1 MSTGLASRGLAA
13 AVIVGAKAIFKNM
26 SPTTPGFVAVPAA
39 VVEELQTLLGYEQV
53 ITAEAEVETLS
64 KDCYWYSPVLKARL
78 EGRRA
83 SAAVKVATVEELKA
97 VLATA
102 YRHDLP
108 VTVRGGATGNYG
120 QCIPLCGGL
129 VVDITGLDRIVAI
142 EDGVVTTE
150 AGVRVVNLERAVR
163 ARGWE
168 MKCLPSTWVKSTIG
182 GFISGGSAGI
192 GSITWGG
199 LREPG
204 MIKRLTLLTLEAEP
218 REIVLEEA
226 ETLQAFHAY
235 GTNGVIVELQ
245 LRLAPARR
253 WDQIAIT
260 GRDWAAVT
268 AFATRVAYDDAVPKR
283 LLSLLEP
290 SFGASFKPLKK
301 WLPEG
306 HAFIWL
312 EVDESVTAAVTA
324 EATARGLNVALM
336 IPHHEPKRQ
345 PMLMEYG
352 WNHSTLW
359 MLKAHPGHTYLQ
371 LGMGPNFAEQ
381 AATLQAQF
389 HGKVHLHFEFV
400 RGRKPSGEFGL
411 VVPVLIPVIEFVN
424 EDHLRAVIA
433 AARALG
439 IASNNPHTCYLDGDP
454 ESPGIAAQLALKR
467 AADPKGLL
475 NPGKFR
481 PAPASPAVAQA
492 MPEFLYP

>member
-1 MSTGLASRGLAA
+1 MTH
-13 AVIVGAKAIFKNM
+13 
-26 SPTTPGFVAVPAA
+26 TTPGFVSAAPAVID
-39 VVEELQTLLGYEQV
+39 ELQNLVGYEQV
-53 ITAEAEVETLS
+53 ITTEAEVETLS
-64 KDCYWYSPVLKARL
+64 KDCYWYSPVLKQRL

-83 SAAVKVATVEELKA
+83 GAAVKVASVDELRA
-97 VLATA
+97 VLAVA
-102 YRHDLP
+102 YRNDLP

-129 VVDITGLDRIVAI
+129 VVDITGLDRIVSIA
-142 EDGVVTTE
+142 DGVVTAQ
-150 AGVRVVNLERAVR
+150 AGVRVVNLENAVR
-163 ARGWE
+163 AKGWE
-168 MKCLPSTWVKSTIG
+168 MRCLPSTWVKSTIG

-204 MIKRLTLLTLEAEP
+204 TIKRLTLLTMEAEP

-226 ETLQAFHAY
+226 ETMQAFHAY

-245 LRLAPARR
+245 LRLAPALR
-253 WDQIAIT
+253 WDQVAIT
-260 GRDWAAVT
+260 GPDWAKVT
-268 AFATRVAYDDAVPKR
+268 AFATRLAYDDAVPKR
-283 LLSLLEP
+283 LLSLLEA

-306 HAFIWL
+306 HALIWL
-312 EVDESVTAAVTA
+312 EVEEGHTAGIVA
-324 EATARGLNVALM
+324 EAKAQGLSVSLM

-371 LGMGPNFAEQ
+371 LGMGANFAEQ
-381 AATLQAQF
+381 AASLQARFPGQ
-389 HGKVHLHFEFV
+389 VHLHFEFL
-400 RGRKPSGEFGL
+400 RGRHPTGEFGR
-411 VVPVLIPVIEFVN
+411 VIPVLIPVVEYVSD
-424 EDHLRAVIA
+424 DHLRAVIA
-433 AARALG
+433 YCRELG
-439 IASNNPHTCYLDGDP
+439 ISSNNPHTCYLEGAAH
-454 ESPGIAAQLALKR
+454 ESGIAAQLALKR

-475 NPGKFR
+475 NPGKLK
-481 PAPASPAVAQA
+481 AAATSPAVAQA